1 MTLAP
6 SLRLPWLV
14 PLSVAWLVACNNPP
28 GPATITLSPAAPFTT
43 DDLTVVFLSQAADS
57 NPKDTV
63 SYHALWYVDGV
74 QQPDLSDMTVAAE
87 QTTKG
92 EVWKVIVVPTDG
104 VLDGPPVASEVIIG
118 NTPPVAEVSVDIP
131 APLSNED
138 VTATA
143 SGTDDDGDA
152 LEFAYT
158 WTQDGGPEQQV
169 EGATLSALKTEKGQ
183 VWTVSA
189 VATDGE
195 DDSDPATASVSI
207 ENVLPVVDSVAI
219 DPTEPVESST
229 LTAQV
234 FETDADGDTVTF
246 HYVWWVD
253 GLEVQAGAE
262 PTLTGALFDKHQAVS
277 VIVTP
282 NDGFADGAPLESDP
296 VTVLN
301 SPPTLTGAALD
312 PADIYEATTVTCV
325 PSGWS
330 DDDGDPEGTTYAWSV
345 DGADPG
351 VTAATLDGAAFNR
364 GQSVSCAATPN
375 DGETDGTSVFA
386 AAVVV
391 SNTAPVLADVTL
403 SPASPH
409 EEDTITAAIG
419 TTTDDD
425 GDTVTYSYEW
435 TVNGTSTLTGSTFT
449 TLSGLYFAKGDVIS
463 VTVIPNDGTDEGL
476 PVTSAAVT
484 AVNSTPVVDSVS
496 FSPSVPYTDTLL
508 TVSAAASDAD
518 GDAVSLQ
525 YAWSSDAGTD
535 LSGETGPTLDG
546 ASTPGFAK
554 NETITVMVTPVETA
568 HPSAIG
574 APVTATTLVL
584 NTPPTAPGVAITPL
598 EPFGGI
604 DDLVCSVDT
613 PSTDADGDALTYAF
627 SWEVDGAPYGGTV
640 IASSSTIA
648 GAETTTGEAWSCS
661 VRANDGTGA
670 AAVVSVQVTPSEIT
684 HPGGGRMIS
693 ISAGTFDMGC
703 TPGQSSCSSDETVH
717 TVTLTHDFYMGV
729 TEVTA
734 AEYQAVIGSD
744 PSSYTSCGTSCPV
757 NEVSWH
763 DVAAYANALSA
774 AVGLDD
780 CFTCAG
786 GTCTT
791 AGDPYTCNGYR
802 LPTEAEWEYAAR
814 GGKTC
819 STRVPT
825 RLMMWVGTTETAAT
839 TPTRSPS
846 WTPTH
851 GACTT

>member
-391 SNTAPVLADVTL
+391 SNTPPVLADVTL

-409 EEDTITAAIG
+409 EEDTITAAIC

-463 VTVIPNDGTDEGL
+463 VTVTPNDGADDGL
-476 PVTSAAVT
+476 AVSSGAVT
-484 AVNSTPVVDSVS
+484 AVNTLPTLAGVTVVPDPVASDGSLNALPSGEADADGDAVTFSYQWFVEGAPLSGASASILDGSVYFDAGQQVYAVVTPYDGEGLGTPVQSNQVTVNTPPVMTNVAISPDPATVSDTLTCAHDVATDADGDTVTGSYAWTIDGTAASGDATLSDPHARGQQVTCTATPNDGIEDGASVAS
-496 FSPSVPYTDTLL
+496 AAFTVANAQPTLASVTLSPSNAYTDTAL
-508 TVSAAASDAD
+508 TVSALASDAD

-535 LSGETGPTLDG
+535 LSAETGPTLDG

-554 NETITVMVTPVETA
+554 NETLTVTVTPVETA
-568 HPSAIG
+568 DPSAIG
-574 APVTATTLVL
+574 TPFTATTLVL
-584 NTPPTAPGVAITPL
+584 NTPPTAPG
-598 EPFGGI
+598 
-604 DDLVCSVDT
+604 
-613 PSTDADGDALTYAF
+613 
-627 SWEVDGAPYGGTV
+627 
-640 IASSSTIA
+640 IASAPLS
-648 GAETTTGEAWSCS
+648 
-661 VRANDGTGA
+661 
-670 AAVVSVQVTPSEIT
+670 PSEAS
-684 HPGGGRMIS
+684 M
-693 ISAGTFDMGC
+693 
-703 TPGQSSCSSDETVH
+703 
-717 TVTLTHDFYMGV
+717 
-729 TEVTA
+729 
-734 AEYQAVIGSD
+734 
-744 PSSYTSCGTSCPV
+744 TSC
-757 NEVSWH
+757 
-763 DVAAYANALSA
+763 AASTRPPRTPTAIPLPMRSPGRSMAPP
-774 AVGLDD
+774 
-780 CFTCAG
+780 
-786 GTCTT
+786 T
-791 AGDPYTCNGYR
+791 AGR
-802 LPTEAEWEYAAR
+802 
-814 GGKTC
+814 
-819 STRVPT
+819 
-825 RLMMWVGTTETAAT
+825 
-839 TPTRSPS
+839 
-846 WTPTH
+846 
-851 GACTT
+851 